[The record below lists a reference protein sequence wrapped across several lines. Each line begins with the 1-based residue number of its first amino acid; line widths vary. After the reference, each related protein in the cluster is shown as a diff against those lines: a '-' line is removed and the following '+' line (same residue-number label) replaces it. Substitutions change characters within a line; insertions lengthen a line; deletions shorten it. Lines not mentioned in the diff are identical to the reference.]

1 MLYESRG
8 TDSRQQGCTYV
19 YIYIYMY
26 LGEEKSWKGEFWV
39 AENFDEIPLVV
50 SYTVSSL
57 VLRPLSEIEE
67 DRMDGGEM
75 MRRGCKFEN
84 EIFEANSSFG
94 LPLPSLERCAI
105 V

>member
-1 MLYESRG
+1 M
-8 TDSRQQGCTYV
+8 

-50 SYTVSSL
+50 SYTVSPL